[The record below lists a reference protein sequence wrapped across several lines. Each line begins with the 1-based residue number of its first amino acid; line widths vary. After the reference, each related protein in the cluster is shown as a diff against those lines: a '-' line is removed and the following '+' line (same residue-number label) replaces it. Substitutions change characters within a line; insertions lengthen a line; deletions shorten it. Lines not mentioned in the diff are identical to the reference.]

1 LKLQVKLALYN
12 AISKALI
19 IGAFGAI
26 VPVIIQGIVYNHID
40 KRLSARLE
48 KMMRMVQLGGLN
60 EISLDQDCS
69 FDSYNVFKEEYVSIS
84 PLGGLPKD
92 FGNRSIENT
101 ERLIENEIVKHRV
114 LSQAFLYDNQLYE
127 IEIGEGLSTI
137 DQLNVT
143 IRQFTIRIL
152 LAVILISIF
161 LDLGF
166 ARILLLPF
174 NRIVNKKL
182 KDVQHPSTFDA
193 TPVKTSTYEFAQ
205 LDRSINEMML
215 KIKETFQIER
225 EFITNVSHELLTPIS
240 ILQNRIENIINE
252 PGVSNEVLSRLV
264 DSQKTLSRLTR
275 IVKALLYIS
284 KIENDQYNKSEEV
297 SIRELCEE
305 VIEELAERIEEKS
318 IKINTSFESDF
329 VYKPCNRS
337 LIHTMVFNV
346 VSNAIKYTKSDGEI
360 SLDGK
365 MSGEAYQLTIS
376 DTGVGIP
383 SEHIPFIFDRFKRF
397 RPEDG
402 MSYGLGLPIVKSI
415 ASFHKIGLHVESQP
429 ESGTDFQLLFPA
441 SVS

>member
-1 LKLQVKLALYN
+1 MYNILQ
-12 AISKALI
+12 
-19 IGAFGAI
+19 
-26 VPVIIQGIVYNHID
+26 
-40 KRLSARLE
+40 
-48 KMMRMVQLGGLN
+48 
-60 EISLDQDCS
+60 
-69 FDSYNVFKEEYVSIS
+69 
-84 PLGGLPKD
+84 
-92 FGNRSIENT
+92 
-101 ERLIENEIVKHRV
+101 
-114 LSQAFLYDNQLYE
+114 
-127 IEIGEGLSTI
+127 
-137 DQLNVT
+137 
-143 IRQFTIRIL
+143 L
-152 LAVILISIF
+152 L
-161 LDLGF
+161 
-166 ARILLLPF
+166 
-174 NRIVNKKL
+174 
-182 KDVQHPSTFDA
+182 
-193 TPVKTSTYEFAQ
+193 KTSTYEFAQ